1 LTPSEEAGIAAVED
15 PTHPPIDWTPVV
27 DEIAMSL
34 FRGQKVTEQISQLLA
49 KLPGADRPADFGRTS
64 YWKLAAR
71 GRNGWHR
78 IHAHG
83 IQIENPYSPQH
94 SGSVEYITFFRP

>member
-1 LTPSEEAGIAAVED
+1 LTPGEEEGLAAVED
-15 PTHPPIDWTPVV
+15 PMHPPIDWTPVV

-34 FRGQKVTEQISQLLA
+34 FRGQKVTHQISQLLA
-49 KLPGADRPADFGRTS
+49 KLPGADRPAAFERTS
-64 YWKLAAR
+64 YWQSAAR

-83 IQIENPYSPQH
+83 IQIVSPDSPQH
-94 SGSVEYITFFRP
+94 SGVVEYITFFRP